1 MYLTPSLI
9 IQIIGLIN
17 AASNFLPSVSLPL
30 LPLPLILSLS
40 PPFPSPLSLLQ
51 VKLYNKKRQDLVEQ
65 QLHLNVGLQKVRETV
80 DQVEELQA
88 SQ

>member
-1 MYLTPSLI
+1 M
-9 IQIIGLIN
+9 GLIN

-30 LPLPLILSLS
+30 LPLPLTLSFS
-40 PPFPSPLSLLQ
+40 SFPFSSLPLLQ
-51 VKLYNKKRQDLVEQ
+51 VKLYNEKRQDLVGQ
-65 QLHLNVGLQKVRETV
+65 QLHLNVGLQKIRETV

>member
-1 MYLTPSLI
+1 MYAFDPKSD
-9 IQIIGLIN
+9 QIMGLIN

-30 LPLPLILSLS
+30 LPLPLTLSFSSFSLSL
-40 PPFPSPLSLLQ
+40 PLLQ
-51 VKLYNKKRQDLVEQ
+51 VKLYNEKRQDLVEQ
-65 QLHLNVGLQKVRETV
+65 QLHLNVGLQKIRETV